1 MFIDSHAHLSAIEE
15 ALVDDTLQ
23 RASIAKL
30 SAIVNIATDQPSL
43 ERGLILKNRSTPSI
57 YLTAATTPHDVAK
70 DGGSFFKTV
79 EEMAAKNELS
89 AIGET
94 GLDYHYTYSPK
105 DVQKH
110 FFEKYLDLAKRYK
123 KGVVIHCRDAF
134 DDLFAMIDALAE
146 GVPILLHCFTG
157 TADEAKRALDRG
169 YKISFSGILT
179 FAKSIELHETCK
191 LIPLT
196 QMLIET
202 DSPYL
207 APVPYRGGKNEPS
220 FVVEVAKKIADL
232 KGVSLEEVA
241 KATSLNAHTFF
252 HMR

>member
-1 MFIDSHAHLSAIEE
+1 M
-15 ALVDDTLQ
+15 
-23 RASIAKL
+23 
-30 SAIVNIATDQPSL
+30 
-43 ERGLILKNRSTPSI
+43 
-57 YLTAATTPHDVAK
+57 
-70 DGGSFFKTV
+70 